1 MNVPVVPVAIHGAYD
16 AFPRGRKIPHPFKKI
31 VVEYLPAVDP
41 EGKSQEEIAS
51 TVKNA
56 IARVVDRK

>member
-1 MNVPVVPVAIHGAYD
+1 VAIHGAYD

-41 EGKSQEEIAS
+41 DGLTQEEITE

-56 IARVVDRK
+56 IARIVVKK